1 MSLEFRV
8 VEGGYVKRGVK
19 NFPSCD
25 LKGSKYN
32 PTRFM
37 GAGMYPCK
45 GKTDSKCCPL
55 TNRIINVKLNGS
67 CYLAGT
73 KATGANC
80 YSLNCAVNISLNFSD
95 VGLPH
100 SVGLTIRVG
109 NVLTECNA
117 LAAY

>member
-8 VEGGYVKRGVK
+8 VE
-19 NFPSCD
+19 
-25 LKGSKYN
+25 
-32 PTRFM
+32 
-37 GAGMYPCK
+37 GMYPCK